1 MIAEEDEN
9 LSDTPLEVDGQEAD
23 DIMNSFS
30 NANGFDVRFICLCIT
45 FWRLYILFYIKIYY
59 LTLL

>member
-23 DIMNSFS
+23 DINE
-30 NANGFDVRFICLCIT
+30 NGFDVRFL
-45 FWRLYILFYIKIYY
+45 LLFMNEI
-59 LTLL
+59 

>member
-1 MIAEEDEN
+1 MFRHSSEEDEN

-30 NANGFDVRFICLCIT
+30 NTNGFDVRFSYCL
-45 FWRLYILFYIKIYY
+45 
-59 LTLL
+59 